1 MTFAII
7 KIIVSFVISL
17 AFGVLLEVPK
27 KFLLHVSIIGA
38 FGRFIYILLTENEH
52 SIVFATFVA
61 TTVIAILSHTLA
73 RIVKAPVTVFLIA
86 GILPLVPGMGMYNIV
101 YYFLKS
107 DIRLASEATLAT
119 FMVAGAIALAIF
131 IVDSVFKVS
140 KIKLFQR

>member
-1 MTFAII
+1 MIFAIV
-7 KIIVSFVISL
+7 KIFVSFVIAL
-17 AFGVLLEVPK
+17 AFGILLEVPK

-38 FGRFIYILLTENEH
+38 AGRFIYILLTENEH

-61 TTVIAILSHTLA
+61 TAVIAILSHTLA